1 MNTNNDQMNI
11 FLADDDEDDRSL
23 FKLAFDETKLNSN
36 LSLFKSG
43 NELMDYL
50 NRDDLKLPHILFLDL
65 NMPGKTG
72 AQCLAEIKA
81 NPKFRNMSIA
91 IYSTSNSEKDIED
104 TLSGG
109 ANIYIHK
116 PNDFQK
122 LKQIIKHVLKI
133 NWQYHTSGLNRESF
147 FLSI

>member
-1 MNTNNDQMNI
+1 MNANNDQMNI

-43 NELMDYL
+43 NELMEYL
-50 NRDDLKLPHILFLDL
+50 NQDDIKLPHILFLDL

-81 NPKFRNMSIA
+81 NPKFRNMSVA
-91 IYSTSNSEKDIED
+91 IYSTSNSDKDIED

>member
-1 MNTNNDQMNI
+1 MNTNSDQMNI

-43 NELMDYL
+43 NELMDFL
-50 NRDDLKLPHILFLDL
+50 NQDNLKLPHILFLDL

>member
-1 MNTNNDQMNI
+1 MNTNSDQMNI

>member
-43 NELMDYL
+43 NELMDFL
-50 NRDDLKLPHILFLDL
+50 NKDDVKLPHILFLDL

-81 NPKFRNMSIA
+81 NPKFRNMSVA
-91 IYSTSNSEKDIED
+91 IYSTSNSDKDIED

>member
-1 MNTNNDQMNI
+1 MNANNDQMNI

-43 NELMDYL
+43 NELMEYL
-50 NRDDLKLPHILFLDL
+50 NQDDVKLPHILFLDL

-81 NPKFRNMSIA
+81 NQKFRNMSVA
-91 IYSTSNSEKDIED
+91 IYSTSNSDKDIED

>member
-1 MNTNNDQMNI
+1 MNTNSDQMNI

-43 NELMDYL
+43 NELMEFL
-50 NRDDLKLPHILFLDL
+50 NQDNLKLPHILFLDL

>member
-43 NELMDYL
+43 NALMDYL
-50 NRDDLKLPHILFLDL
+50 NQDDVKLPHILFLDL

-72 AQCLAEIKA
+72 AECLAEIKA

-109 ANIYIHK
+109 ANIYINK